1 MISKVFDKIKF
12 CETRN
17 KIINTNFLD
26 ARQQNIV
33 TNLLNTIKFIN
44 YVRYG
49 GFDNAERACFIFYPN
64 KFEQEIVFKNIDN
77 ILKVIHI
84 KLPKELHNTY
94 LHKNYL
100 SAIIKL
106 GIEREKIGDI
116 IVQTDGAYLVVCA
129 DIAKTVAD
137 LLATLTRFSKS
148 TIELKTIDQLPAY
161 EIKKEEIEIIVAS

>member
-1 MISKVFDKIKF
+1 MNKSDLLNKYPNAEDKILISKVFDKIKF

-33 TNLLNTIKFIN
+33 TNLLNTIKFVN

-94 LHKNYL
+94 
-100 SAIIKL
+100 
-106 GIEREKIGDI
+106 
-116 IVQTDGAYLVVCA
+116 
-129 DIAKTVAD
+129 
-137 LLATLTRFSKS
+137 
-148 TIELKTIDQLPAY
+148 
-161 EIKKEEIEIIVAS
+161 